1 MAETQIELPLLRA
14 KQPSPGV
21 GDQARLQRLVLLAVF
36 FAHAAGWLVLEQL
49 ARYRPAVVDTREET
63 SITIEF
69 VAEQS
74 SKVDASPTATSMAE
88 REQVPTPRTVPR
100 RTPTVDA
107 GVAIQFLPRD
117 QSPEPVIDARRLFT
131 PDGSVRL
138 PQGSA
143 PAAVDPFAPPAPVSR
158 EPALTHRSTRF
169 DRAWTP
175 DGENLGQEIVRKFP
189 PADAAMPP
197 QGCARPAAG
206 NGCNVAADSAPV
218 RPRRP
223 QNPLAD
229 PQPAPNG
236 AVA

>member
-189 PADAAMPP
+189 PAAILLSGVHLPECPP
-197 QGCARPAAG
+197 DSDHPNCEATAREQRARIP
-206 NGCNVAADSAPV
+206 PT
-218 RPRRP
+218 P
-223 QNPLAD
+223 QSGR
-229 PQPAPNG
+229 QPW
-236 AVA
+236 